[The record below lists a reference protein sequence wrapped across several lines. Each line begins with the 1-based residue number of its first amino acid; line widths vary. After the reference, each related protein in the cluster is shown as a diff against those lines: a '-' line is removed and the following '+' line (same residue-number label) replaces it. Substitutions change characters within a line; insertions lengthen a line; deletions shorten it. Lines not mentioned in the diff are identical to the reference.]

1 MIINLLDDTQS
12 NSISIVLSILNI
24 ISIND
29 LSHTITIN
37 QSKIINSNPIIN
49 SKISIINNPLPILS
63 LKS

>member
-12 NSISIVLSILNI
+12 NSISVVLSILNI
-24 ISIND
+24 ISTND

-37 QSKIINSNPIIN
+37 QSKIINSNLIIN
-49 SKISIINNPLPILS
+49 SKISIVNNPLPILS